1 MLAIMKTDGEHSL
14 TFRRR
19 NTAQFAGKLQGL
31 SHKLL
36 LKNMLHTSTLPE
48 PVSLPYLPPMPMH
61 LIVGHW
67 DARRRLARALQ
78 VGRLPQVLVLTGPA
92 GVGKQRLGLWLAAL
106 VFCAER
112 TEEPCGRCGTCKAVA
127 GLVHPDLHWF
137 VPVPRPKAADRE
149 KQVEEAAEA
158 LGQALEERRARS
170 LYQPPDPMA
179 SHGLASVRLLQRRA
193 ALTPVQADKKV
204 FLLGDADRLVVQEA
218 SQEAANALLKLLE
231 EPPADSLFMLTTTDT
246 QRLLPTIRSRAVV
259 LRVGR
264 LSDAE
269 VIEVLRAAGHPES
282 DGRAL
287 EDRVALAEGSVG
299 AAIALDDIA
308 GAAYQAAYEMI
319 SSAVAGR
326 AGVPARLERALRQT
340 PWAARGEFTAMLD
353 ALAET
358 LSEAARAAVGETPR
372 RPLPEALRNRR
383 DAAALVRAIERV
395 AGAREAAAGNVNPQ
409 ILLATL
415 GEELAEVL

>member
-1 MLAIMKTDGEHSL
+1 
-14 TFRRR
+14 
-19 NTAQFAGKLQGL
+19 
-31 SHKLL
+31 
-36 LKNMLHTSTLPE
+36 
-48 PVSLPYLPPMPMH
+48 MPMH
-61 LIVGHW
+61 PLVGHW
-67 DARRRLARALQ
+67 DARRRLARALLAD
-78 VGRLPQVLVLTGPA
+78 RLPQVLVVTGPT
-92 GVGKQRLGLWLAAL
+92 GVGKQRLGIWLAAL
-106 VFCAER
+106 VFCAKR
-112 TEEPCGRCGTCKAVA
+112 SEEPCGRCSSCKAIA

-137 VPVPRPKAADRE
+137 VPVPRPRAADRE

-158 LGQALEERRARS
+158 LAQILEERRAKS
-170 LYQPPDPMA
+170 LYPPPDPMA

-193 ALTPVQADKKV
+193 ALTPVQANRKV

-231 EPPADSLFMLTTTDT
+231 EPPADSLFVLTTVDT
-246 QRLLPTIRSRAVV
+246 HRLLPTIRSRAVL

-269 VIEVLRAAGHPES
+269 VMEVLQAAEYPESGSEVLRH
-282 DGRAL
+282 
-287 EDRVALAEGSVG
+287 RVALAEGSVG
-299 AAIALDDIA
+299 AAIALDDVA
-308 GAAYQAAYEMI
+308 GSAYQAASEMI
-319 SSAVAGR
+319 VAALAGR
-326 AGVPARLERALRQT
+326 AGVPARMELALRQT

-358 LSEAARAAVGETPR
+358 LNEAARAALGETPR
-372 RPLPEALRNRR
+372 RPLPEALRNRC
-383 DAAALVRAIERV
+383 DAAALIRAIERV